1 MMKKIAFFAVVA
13 IVLAG
18 TAFAQEAA
26 ATPGEGSR
34 SAAEELA
41 RKLQDPLANLRVLN
55 TENNFDFGTGNEEL
69 SATFFI
75 QPVYAISREKL
86 NIVLRGVIPLVGL
99 APEAQKPVVG
109 DPLPPGTSDL
119 WGLADSQFMAFFSPK
134 SKSKFKWGGG
144 PLISAPTHTDSK
156 LSGAKWGAGPALI
169 GVGTVGSQW
178 TYAVIGTQVWGQDGY
193 STSNLQPMLF
203 YNIPGTDG
211 WAINYNAMWAY
222 NHDANKGDRWTIP
235 LGLSVSKPWVLK
247 SGHAI
252 DASIGA
258 YINVVKPDGAAD
270 WTFRWTI
277 GLVFP

>member
-1 MMKKIAFFAVVA
+1 MMKRTVFFAVVA

-18 TAFAQEAA
+18 TAFAQD
-26 ATPGEGSR
+26 
-34 SAAEELA
+34 AAETPDKGNLSAGEALA

-75 QPVYAISREKL
+75 QPVYAISREKV
-86 NIVLRGVIPLVGL
+86 NIVLRGVIPVVGL

-109 DPLPPGTSDL
+109 EPLPPGNGDT

-134 SKSKFKWGGG
+134 SESKFKWGGG

-178 TYAVIGTQVWGQDGY
+178 TYAVIGTHVWGQDGY
-193 STSNLQPMLF
+193 STSTVQPMLF
-203 YNIPGTDG
+203 YNIPGTKG
-211 WAINYNAMWAY
+211 IAINYNAVSSY
-222 NHDANKGDRWTIP
+222 NHDATKGNEWTVP

-252 DASIGA
+252 DASIGV
-258 YINVVKPDGAAD
+258 YKNVEKPDGAAD

>member
-1 MMKKIAFFAVVA
+1 MKKTVFFVVVA

-18 TAFAQEAA
+18 TAFAQDAA
-26 ATPGEGSR
+26 ETPGEGSR
-34 SAAEELA
+34 SAAAELA

-55 TENNFDFGTGNEEL
+55 TENNFDFGTGDEEL
-69 SATFFI
+69 SATFNV

-86 NIVLRGVIPLVGL
+86 NIVLRAVIPVVGL
-99 APEAQKPVVG
+99 APEAQEPVV
-109 DPLPPGTSDL
+109 DEPLPEDNGYT

-156 LSGAKWGAGPALI
+156 LSGAKWGGGPAAI
-169 GVGTVGSQW
+169 VVGTAGSQW
-178 TYAVIGTQVWGQDGY
+178 TYAVIGTHVWGQDGY
-193 STSNLQPMLF
+193 STSTVQPMLF

-211 WAINYNAMWAY
+211 IAINYNAVWSY
-222 NHDANKGDRWTIP
+222 NHNATKGNEWTIP

-247 SGHAI
+247 SGLAL

-258 YINVVKPDGAAD
+258 YFNVLKPDGAAD
-270 WTFRWTI
+270 WTFRWTFGVI
-277 GLVFP
+277 FP

>member
-1 MMKKIAFFAVVA
+1 MKRAVFFAVVA

-18 TAFAQEAA
+18 TAFAQDAA
-26 ATPGEGSR
+26 ETPGEGSR
-34 SAAEELA
+34 SAAAELA
-41 RKLQDPLANLRVLN
+41 RKLQDPLANLRVFN
-55 TENNFDFGTGNEEL
+55 TENNFDFGTGDEEL
-69 SATFFI
+69 SVTFNL
-75 QPVYAISREKL
+75 QPIYAISREKL
-86 NIVLRGVIPLVGL
+86 NIVLRAVIPVVGL
-99 APEAQKPVVG
+99 AAEAQEPVVG
-109 DPLPPGTSDL
+109 EPLPEGNSDT

-134 SKSKFKWGGG
+134 SESKFKWGGG

-193 STSNLQPMLF
+193 STSTVQPMLF

-211 WAINYNAMWAY
+211 IAINYNAVSSY
-222 NHDANKGDRWTIP
+222 NFNANKGDRWTIP
-235 LGLSVSKPWVLK
+235 LGLSVSKPWVIK